1 VKNHNLN
8 DLIDLFEKN
17 QKLPHKS
24 ERKYIGFFLDFLR
37 KIFTPIFEFFLGAR
51 LETQRK
57 ANLAILKEIIEL
69 KNYTKE
75 NFENFQKNF
84 EEFKTSIV
92 KNFEEIQKE
101 VLYLRDEKIP
111 ALKDA
116 LALGLEG
123 VDRKAEYALSN
134 LIVIKQAIE
143 KGITLSE
150 EEKRALKETLTS
162 LKFMEK
168 FRGNEEEI
176 KKRQAVYI
184 EKLKNFKNVVD
195 LGCGRGEFLQLLKE
209 NSIPSFGVEIEPSLC
224 AILKEKNLNF
234 FQMNIFDFLEKKPIE
249 FDCLVSFHLIEHLNL
264 KEALALLK
272 LAYFNLPKDGIFVIE
287 TPNPT
292 SLFSFLNF
300 YKDPE
305 HKTPWHPE
313 TLKFFAEETGFY
325 VLEEIYLEE
334 LKGVEILQVPE
345 GLKKLIY
352 GPQDYG
358 IILKKP

>member
-1 VKNHNLN
+1 MKDN
-8 DLIDLFEKN
+8 DLKDFIDLFEKN

-24 ERKYIGFFLDFLR
+24 KRKYIGFFLDFLR
-37 KIFTPIFEFFLGAR
+37 GFFSPIFEFFLGAK

-57 ANLAILKEIIEL
+57 ANLVILKEILDL

-75 NFENFQKNF
+75 NFENFKKAFEGLKKNL
-84 EEFKTSIV
+84 
-92 KNFEEIQKE
+92 EEIQRE
-101 VLYLRDEKIP
+101 VLILRDEKIP

-116 LALGLEG
+116 LSIGLEG

-134 LIVIKQAIE
+134 LIVIKQALE
-143 KGITLSE
+143 RGISLSE
-150 EEKRALKETLTS
+150 EEKRALKDTIVS

-168 FRGNEEEI
+168 FRGKEDEI
-176 KKRQAVYI
+176 KKRQAVYV
-184 EKLKNFKNVVD
+184 EVLKDCKNVID
-195 LGCGRGEFLQLLKE
+195 LGCGRGEFLELLKE
-209 NSIPSFGVEIEPSLC
+209 NSISSYGVEKEPALC
-224 AILKEKNLNF
+224 AILKEKKLNF
-234 FQMNIFDFLEKKPIE
+234 FQMDIFDFLEKKPIE
-249 FDCLVSFHLIEHLNL
+249 FDALVSFHLIEHLSL

-272 LAYFNLPKDGIFVIE
+272 LAFIKLPQDGIFIIE

-313 TLKFFAEETGFY
+313 TLKFFAKEEGFQ
-325 VLEEIYLEE
+325 VLKEIYLEE
-334 LKGVEILQVPE
+334 VKEADFLEIPE
-345 GLKKLIY
+345 STRKLIY

-358 IILKKP
+358 VIFKKI